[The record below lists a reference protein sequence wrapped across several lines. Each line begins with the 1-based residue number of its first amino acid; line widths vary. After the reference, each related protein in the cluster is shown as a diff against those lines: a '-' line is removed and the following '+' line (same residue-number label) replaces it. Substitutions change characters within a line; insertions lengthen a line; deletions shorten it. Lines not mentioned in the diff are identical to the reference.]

1 MGRLVTI
8 SRGPRNKSTGIK
20 VTGARGHWGKT
31 LGAVLKSA
39 KKVLKSA
46 TFDSVTQFGHPSA
59 KRFSLMSNQGKH
71 FIKFDILC
79 NFVPQ
84 HGISL

>member
-8 SRGPRNKSTGIK
+8 SRGPRDKSTGIK

-39 KKVLKSA
+39 KKVVKSA
-46 TFDSVTQFGHPSA
+46 KKSG
-59 KRFSLMSNQGKH
+59 KKCYIRFRHTIWSSLR
-71 FIKFDILC
+71 
-79 NFVPQ
+79 
-84 HGISL
+84 